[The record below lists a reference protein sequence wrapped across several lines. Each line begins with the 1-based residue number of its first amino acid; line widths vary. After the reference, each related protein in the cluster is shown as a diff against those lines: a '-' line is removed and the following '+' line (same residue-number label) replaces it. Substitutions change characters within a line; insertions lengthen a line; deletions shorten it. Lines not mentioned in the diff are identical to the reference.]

1 MTVKFTRYTPE
12 TMWVGAGTIAVMER
26 SKNGEYVKYRS
37 VAKKIDLMQTEIN
50 KLTEALAHAKLL
62 RK

>member
-1 MTVKFTRYTPE
+1 MTAKLTRYNPE
-12 TMWVGAGTIAVMER
+12 TLWVGVGNIAVMKR
-26 SKNGEYVKYRS
+26 SKDGEYVEYRS
-37 VAKKIDLMQTEIN
+37 VVKKIDLMQTEIN